1 MFFFNWFRREKTS
14 TPEQVSP
21 PAGWPPPPPRPS
33 SSGRWFRR
41 SGASVQGTLSNWI
54 AHLVSR
60 RISEAERAKIAN
72 RAWDLYLN
80 DAMAHG
86 IIEGMV
92 TEVIGT
98 GLTPQAQPMIQ
109 WLDLD
114 VEWQQRFQ
122 QRIYDLFEIWGL
134 DPRNFC
140 DATGRQNI
148 YMLQALAL
156 FYWKLDGIGLFQ
168 VIRSE
173 KPGRPFFLR
182 LLPIDPS
189 RLITPTD
196 LKSDTEVYDGLE
208 LDSEGA
214 VKSAYILKR
223 DNRLA
228 GRVMATSA
236 ECTKIPVTDP
246 RTGLPNL
253 LLVCD
258 VRNIAEYRQDSVLG
272 SVIKEI
278 RDNCDFVDAALVK
291 ALISNLFAVFIE
303 DTFGQQGAAP
313 TAINWQDRIQ
323 ELEKGTLIIGRPG
336 EKPTPISSD
345 APGPNFDIMFQSI
358 IKRLGMST
366 CRGPENISREYK
378 ASYSA
383 SQASLENAAKFD
395 DTDRQVIVNRF
406 CQPALMW
413 LEYEAV
419 MRRMLP
425 VESIDAFVSNLHA
438 YSRARWLPPPLR
450 PIDKNKAANADKTRL
465 ETHTRTYS
473 EIYGEKSEDWRVGL
487 RQAAIERAYIKELEE
502 EYGIDLS
509 PKPSVPVQ
517 DAAPPEPPPTK
528 EDIEDE

>member
-1 MFFFNWFRREKTS
+1 MSLLSFFSRGKIAKERIDR
-14 TPEQVSP
+14 TPHPQS
-21 PAGWPPPPPRPS
+21 R
-33 SSGRWFRR
+33 GRHFKR
-41 SGASVQGTLSNWI
+41 SGASIQGTLSNWI
-54 AHLVSR
+54 SHLVHR
-60 RISEAERAKIAN
+60 RISEAERTKVAN

-86 IIEGMV
+86 IIEGLL

-98 GLTPQAQPMIQ
+98 GLTPQAQPMLR
-109 WLDLD
+109 WLGRD
-114 VEWQQRFQ
+114 VGWQQQYQ
-122 QRIYDLFEIWGL
+122 QQIYDLFEIWGL

-156 FYWKLDGIGLFQ
+156 FHWKLDGIAVFQ

-173 KPGRPFFLR
+173 MLGRPFFLR

-196 LKSDTEVYDGLE
+196 LKNDSNVYDGLE
-208 LDSEGA
+208 LDSEGS
-214 VKSAYILKR
+214 VRTAYILKN

-228 GRVMATSA
+228 GRTMATSA
-236 ECTKIPVTDP
+236 ECTKVPVIDST
-246 RTGLPNL
+246 TGLPNL

-258 VRNIAEYRQDSVLG
+258 VRNVAEYRQDSVLG
-272 SVIKEI
+272 AVTKEL

-291 ALISNLFAVFIE
+291 ALIANLFAVFIE
-303 DTFGQQGAAP
+303 DTFGQGGS
-313 TAINWQDRIQ
+313 TSTDWQDRIQ

-336 EKPTPISSD
+336 EKPTPITSD
-345 APGPNFDIMFQSI
+345 APGPNFDVMFQSI
-358 IKRLGMST
+358 IRRLGMST

-395 DTDRQVIVNRF
+395 DSDRMVIVNRF

-419 MRRMLP
+419 LRRMLP
-425 VESIDAFVSNLHA
+425 VDSVEVFLSNLHA
-438 YSRARWLPPPLR
+438 YTRAEWLPPPTR
-450 PIDKNKAANADKTRL
+450 PIDKQKAANADKTRL

-473 EIYGEKSEDWRVGL
+473 GIYGERSQDWRVGL
-487 RQAAIERAYIKELEE
+487 RQRAIELAYIRELES
-502 EYGIDLS
+502 EYGIDMS
-509 PKPSVPVQ
+509 ATGATIEPKPP
-517 DAAPPEPPPTK
+517 DR
-528 EDIEDE
+528 EDMEDE